1 MTEQTSAAESYGGAA
16 SCSSHEHP
24 ADTKGADMPNI
35 DTSVPNVARIY
46 DYLLDGKDNFAGDR
60 AAARQLLRLVP
71 EVAQVA
77 ADNRGFL
84 QRAVKFLA
92 AEAGIRQ
99 FIDIGTGLP
108 TRGNVHE
115 IAQRWRPASRVL
127 YVDKDPVVVVH
138 AQALLAD
145 NSTAIA
151 ISRDLRQPRTI
162 LGHPASQAL
171 MDFREPIAV
180 LLVAILHFIGDD
192 EKPYDIVEEIMDA
205 MPSGSYLVISHG
217 TADNVEAGVRH
228 HPGSQ
233 AYTTAH
239 RRCRHGRAPR

>member
-1 MTEQTSAAESYGGAA
+1 
-16 SCSSHEHP
+16 
-24 ADTKGADMPNI
+24 MPNI

-84 QRAVKFLA
+84 QRAVKPLA

-127 YVDKDPVVVVH
+127 
-138 AQALLAD
+138 
-145 NSTAIA
+145 
-151 ISRDLRQPRTI
+151 
-162 LGHPASQAL
+162 
-171 MDFREPIAV
+171 
-180 LLVAILHFIGDD
+180 
-192 EKPYDIVEEIMDA
+192 
-205 MPSGSYLVISHG
+205 
-217 TADNVEAGVRH
+217 
-228 HPGSQ
+228 
-233 AYTTAH
+233 
-239 RRCRHGRAPR
+239 